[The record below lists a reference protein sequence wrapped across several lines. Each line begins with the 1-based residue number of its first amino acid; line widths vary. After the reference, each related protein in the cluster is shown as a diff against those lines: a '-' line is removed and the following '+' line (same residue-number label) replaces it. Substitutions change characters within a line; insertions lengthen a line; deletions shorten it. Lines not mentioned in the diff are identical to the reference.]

1 MWILIDMLQQEV
13 RMKGNQLAL
22 VVVLF
27 SILFGNFGC
36 LTKGGIPS
44 EEIAVVQQV
53 IYDSMGWAKN
63 KDKDLLYSC
72 FPQNSC
78 FLILNPM
85 SGSINN
91 LDVLKKVT
99 EEYWM
104 DPRFKATGLD
114 VRNLEI
120 SFSKS
125 GDVAWFSA
133 FVDDHGEWDG
143 QKMAWINA
151 RWTGV
156 LEKRSRKWVIMQ
168 EHFSFAID
176 EVEEGKSGLK
186 KMN

>member
-1 MWILIDMLQQEV
+1 MQGKNV
-13 RMKGNQLAL
+13 AL
-22 VVVLF
+22 VAVLL
-27 SILFGNFGC
+27 SLLFGNFGC
-36 LTKGGIPS
+36 HTKEGKPF
-44 EEIAVVQQV
+44 EEIGVVQQV
-53 IYDSMGWAKN
+53 IHNSMAWAKN

-72 FPQNSC
+72 FPEDSS

-85 SGSINN
+85 SRSITN
-91 LDVLKKVT
+91 LNELKKVT

-120 SFSKS
+120 NFSKS
-125 GDVAWFSA
+125 GDVAWFCA
-133 FVDDHGEWDG
+133 FVDDYGEWNG

-156 LEKRSRKWVIMQ
+156 LERRDGKWRIMQ

-176 EVEEGKSGLK
+176 EVEEGKSGFK
-186 KMN
+186 RMN